1 MCVEYAREELR
12 RSKMPSSSVAK
23 RNKPVVTTAAPGN
36 PGADEELVAAAKSGD
51 EPAFETLFKR
61 YQSRIFALALRY
73 TRVREDAEDVVQQTF
88 QKTFVFLNNFEGKS
102 SFSTWLTRIA
112 INEALMYLRR
122 ARAVREVSIDD
133 LNGDEGTGPRF
144 NIADASPDPEA
155 TYMQREN
162 AQILSGAMEYLRPG
176 TRIVL
181 ELQEL
186 CELSARETARRTGLS
201 VSAVKA
207 RVFHGR
213 KSLRERLNRYGKP
226 PGTCRH
232 QVSRTRRKADGI
244 PRQQLVCSACD

>member
-1 MCVEYAREELR
+1 MATIAENDQNIQ
-12 RSKMPSSSVAK
+12 
-23 RNKPVVTTAAPGN
+23 NKPVVTTAAPGN
-36 PGADEELVAAAKSGD
+36 PADEELVAAAKSGD

-122 ARAVREVSIDD
+122 ARALREVSID
-133 LNGDEGTGPRF
+133 NSSSGEGTAPHLE
-144 NIADASPDPEA
+144 IADTSPDPE
-155 TYMQREN
+155 TRYLQRED
-162 AQILSGAMEYLRPG
+162 AQILSAAMEYLRPG

-181 ELQEL
+181 ELREL
-186 CELSARETARRTGLS
+186 RELSARETARHMGLS
-201 VSAVKA
+201 VAAVKA

-213 KSLRERLNRYGKP
+213 KKLRRTLRRLEITPKRLQRSALARAANRTRPSLRS
-226 PGTCRH
+226 
-232 QVSRTRRKADGI
+232 QA
-244 PRQQLVCSACD
+244 Q